1 MLNKFLL
8 INWISF
14 ILFILFSTGFFV
26 RGDEMIIEIDNPR
39 FSEKGLIDKIY
50 EIKAK
55 KGLKSDSN
63 LELFVIEGKF
73 KTEEDGKWIYLE
85 ADEGNFSQVND
96 FIVLKNNIVF
106 YTDGGE
112 KFKSDKA
119 TFDMNN
125 DIIKLNENVS
135 HENTN
140 GLIHA
145 DSSVISENFNNI
157 EYTGNV
163 SSILKT
169 RIND

>member
-1 MLNKFLL
+1 
-8 INWISF
+8 
-14 ILFILFSTGFFV
+14 
-26 RGDEMIIEIDNPR
+26 MIIEIDNPR
-39 FSEKGLIDKIY
+39 FSEKGLNDKIY

-63 LELFVIEGKF
+63 LELYVIEGKF

-119 TFDMNN
+119 
-125 DIIKLNENVS
+125 S
-135 HENTN
+135 NTR
-140 GLIHA
+140 
-145 DSSVISENFNNI
+145 
-157 EYTGNV
+157 Y
-163 SSILKT
+163 
-169 RIND
+169 

>member
-1 MLNKFLL
+1 
-8 INWISF
+8 
-14 ILFILFSTGFFV
+14 
-26 RGDEMIIEIDNPR
+26 
-39 FSEKGLIDKIY
+39 
-50 EIKAK
+50 
-55 KGLKSDSN
+55 
-63 LELFVIEGKF
+63 
-73 KTEEDGKWIYLE
+73 
-85 ADEGNFSQVND
+85 
-96 FIVLKNNIVF
+96 
-106 YTDGGE
+106 
-112 KFKSDKA
+112 
-119 TFDMNN
+119 MNN